1 MPAETESANIF
12 CNPTIFSMFFEF
24 LKVSKNHKVY
34 YRVTGQAIFDLM
46 AFKKKLKKSKK
57 YRKNSRIVKIPS
69 DSVSV
74 GPIYLSHSKNPKS
87 VRCQV
92 RTFWNGTFE
101 KFYALEKLEKWKNY
115 RRAKIFADSVSAGPI
130 YMFHLK
136 NKKNIFWPKSPKLY
150 WLLPLQLLRFLSN
163 NFFYC
168 VIQ

>member
-1 MPAETESANIF
+1 
-12 CNPTIFSMFFEF
+12 MFFEF

-57 YRKNSRIVKIPS
+57 SRKNSRIVKIPS

-101 KFYALEKLEKWKNY
+101 KNYALKNIKKLEKNRKNY
-115 RRAKIFADSVSAGPI
+115 CRAKIFADSVSAGPI
-130 YMFHLK
+130 YIFHLNNQK
-136 NKKNIFWPKSPKLY
+136 FIF
-150 WLLPLQLLRFLSN
+150 
-163 NFFYC
+163 
-168 VIQ
+168 